1 MTQNATDLPVS
12 RHDVLLAAIGL
23 SLFVAGIAGL
33 VLSVPLAVAMAA
45 GSVPASGGV
54 GYALFYRPPNADA

>member
-1 MTQNATDLPVS
+1 VTETVTDVQVS

-23 SLFVAGIAGL
+23 SMLVAGVAGL
-33 VLSVPLAVAMAA
+33 VLSVPLAVALAA

-54 GYALFYRPPNADA
+54 GYALFYRPPNTDA